1 MSISIALSSRTTRL
15 ACLALMMLFSLAVPP
30 ETVVAKGA
38 RQNRPGEKGRALELK
53 DYYRLE
59 SIGTPAI
66 SPDGR
71 WVAFVRTYI
80 VEAENRRHSE
90 IWLATSD
97 ASTAPRRLTD
107 PAASSSNP
115 RWSPDGKLIAFNS
128 RRTGTAGGGEDGN
141 SIWFLRMDQRSGE
154 AFQIQGVS
162 GTPIFSPDNQWIA
175 FTKKTPPGPNVPKQ
189 YASEFERKI
198 DERFKGRLYDWMD
211 YRFDGRGYLP
221 DPRNPIATPPEELYV
236 VPRAGGTAK
245 QITHLGVNVQSAAW
259 RPDSSALVI
268 EANAHQRDEYSY
280 ERSDLWIV
288 TTEGQIK
295 RLTDDGFNHS
305 APSFSPDGRFIVF
318 RRQQS
323 LSAVIAAKQNHG
335 GPVDVYTMP
344 ADGGEMKNLTA
355 SWDQLPGNTQWS
367 QDGRFIYFGGGI
379 GGGAHLFR
387 TPVTGGA
394 VEQVTRGERGLSA
407 FSISAGFDRV
417 SYAATDSTHPAE
429 VFVSSMNGADERK
442 LSGFNDAL
450 LGELSLSQ
458 AERIV
463 YPSKDGTEIEGWVLR
478 PSGYDPAKKYPLI
491 LSTHGGP
498 HGAYGNDFS
507 LQFQLWAANGYV
519 VLYTNPRG
527 STGYGEKFL
536 WGTWGGWGVLDYQDV
551 MAGVDYVLKKYLV
564 DEKRMGVTGYSYG
577 GFLTDWII
585 TQTTRFAAAIAG
597 AGISNWISDYGT
609 ADIPRTKES
618 EFFGSPWEP
627 KSRELLV
634 RFSPI
639 THVANVTTP
648 TLFVHGES
656 DLRVPIEQ
664 AEQMYTALKKR
675 RVPAMMIRYPDSYHG
690 GWTPWNTVH
699 RYYHELKWWDRYLGV
714 AAEGSRAASAAAQA
728 ESRRP

>member
-1 MSISIALSSRTTRL
+1 MSISVGLNSKTSRL
-15 ACLALMMLFSLAVPP
+15 ACLALVLSFSLAAPY

-38 RQNRPGEKGRALELK
+38 HQNRPVGAGRAIELK
-53 DYYRLE
+53 DYYHLE

-80 VEAENRRHSE
+80 VELENRRHSE
-90 IWLATSD
+90 IWLVPSD
-97 ASTAPRRLTD
+97 ASAAPKRLSD

-115 RWSPDGKLIAFNS
+115 RWSPDSQLIAFNS
-128 RRTGTAGGGEDGN
+128 RRTGTATGGEDGN
-141 SIWFLRMDQRSGE
+141 PIWFLRIDQPSSQP
-154 AFQIQGVS
+154 FQIQGVA
-162 GTPIFSPDNQWIA
+162 GAPIFSPDNQWIA
-175 FTKKTPPGPNVPKQ
+175 FTRKTPPGPRVPKQ
-189 YASEFERKI
+189 YGSEFERKI
-198 DERFKGRLYDWMD
+198 DERFKGRMYDWMD

-221 DPRNPIATPPEELYV
+221 DPRDPMATPPEELYV
-236 VPRAGGTAK
+236 VARAGGTAK

-259 RPDSSALVI
+259 RPDGGALVI
-268 EANAHQRDEYSY
+268 EANAHQRDEYTY

-305 APSFSPDGRFIVF
+305 GPSFSPDGRFIVF

-323 LSAVIAAKQNHG
+323 LSAVIAAKQDHG
-335 GPVDVYTMP
+335 GPLDVYTIP
-344 ADGGEMKNLTA
+344 AAGGEIKNLTA
-355 SWDQLPGNTQWS
+355 NWDLLPGNTLWS
-367 QDGRFIYFGGGI
+367 PDGRFIYFSGGI

-387 TPVTGGA
+387 TPAAGGA
-394 VEQVTRGERGLSA
+394 VEQVTNGERSFSA
-407 FSISAGFDRV
+407 FGISSGFDRLV
-417 SYAATDSTHPAE
+417 YVATDSTHPAE
-429 VFVSSMNGADERK
+429 VFVSGMSGADEKK
-442 LSGFNDAL
+442 LSGLNDAQ
-450 LGELSLSQ
+450 LGELSLSRAQ
-458 AERIV
+458 RIT
-463 YPSKDGTEIEGWVLR
+463 YPSKDGTEIEGWVLVPR
-478 PSGYDPAKKYPLI
+478 GYDPSKKYPLI

-551 MAGVDYVLKKYLV
+551 MGGVDYVLKKYV
-564 DEKRMGVTGYSYG
+564 IDEKRMGVTGYSYG

-585 TQTTRFAAAIAG
+585 TQTTRFSAAIAG

-634 RFSPI
+634 KFSPI

-675 RVPAMMIRYPDSYHG
+675 QVPAMMIRYPDSYHG

-699 RYYHELKWWDRYLGV
+699 RYYQELKWWDRYLGPG
-714 AAEGSRAASAAAQA
+714 AEGSRAAS
-728 ESRRP
+728 STDTRRR